1 MAKSIAFS
9 ADEMGELRSFYA
21 QELAAAEERVN
32 NIKTILSK
40 IGGTPDKRGRKSSQ
54 INSVVDKLTEA
65 ASAAPAKKR
74 GRPRKESSVKTVT
87 GKKRGRK
94 PAADKAVVSPN
105 VDATPKRR
113 GRPAKIKT
121 TPVSTE
127 PKKRG
132 RKPKAVSAAPA
143 ITASVKPTGAKRGR
157 KPKAVSATPATAIV
171 KPIGAKRGR
180 KPKAVSAT
188 PVTAVVKTTGA
199 KRGRKPK
206 AVSATPAG
214 EVVKTSGAKR
224 GRKPKAVASTPAT
237 ASEVKPAGAKR
248 GRKPKAISATPVVK
262 TPGKRGRKPK
272 ATTDAVVA
280 PKPAKVAKA
289 PVAKAPKVAKAKV
302 VKAKVVKAKVV
313 KAKVV
318 KPAKVAKAKVVKPA
332 KVVKAA
338 EPALP
343 KKEQY
348 REFIVTFLVKEG
360 KFYNTDEMVSA
371 GIKGFNLKGKEKDS
385 AKTSIQS
392 ALNGLNAD
400 GKIIRRRKDKD
411 RQAYW
416 AALGTN
422 DAGYMI

>member
-94 PAADKAVVSPN
+94 PAADKVVVSAI
-105 VDATPKRR
+105 VDAAPKRR
-113 GRPAKIKT
+113 GRPAKLKT
-121 TPVSTE
+121 APVATE

-132 RKPKAVSAAPA
+132 RKPKAAL
-143 ITASVKPTGAKRGR
+143 
-157 KPKAVSATPATAIV
+157 ATPATA
-171 KPIGAKRGR
+171 A
-180 KPKAVSAT
+180 
-188 PVTAVVKTTGA
+188 VKTTGA

-206 AVSATPAG
+206 AVSATPTTA
-214 EVVKTSGAKR
+214 EVKTTGAKRGRKPKAASATPATAAVKTTGAKRGRKPKVGSATPATAAVKTTGAKR
-224 GRKPKAVASTPAT
+224 GRKPKAV
-237 ASEVKPAGAKR
+237 
-248 GRKPKAISATPVVK
+248 SATPVVK

-272 ATTDAVVA
+272 ANSDAAVA

-313 KAKVV
+313 K
-318 KPAKVAKAKVVKPA
+318 PAKVAKAKVVKPA
-332 KVVKAA
+332 KVVKVV

-400 GKIIRRRKDKD
+400 GKILRRRKDKD

>member
-65 ASAAPAKKR
+65 AIAAPAKKR

-94 PAADKAVVSPN
+94 PAADKVIVSAI
-105 VDATPKRR
+105 VDVAPKRR
-113 GRPAKIKT
+113 GRPAKVKT
-121 TPVSTE
+121 APVATE

-132 RKPKAVSAAPA
+132 RKPKAVSATPTT
-143 ITASVKPTGAKRGR
+143 TA
-157 KPKAVSATPATAIV
+157 
-171 KPIGAKRGR
+171 
-180 KPKAVSAT
+180 
-188 PVTAVVKTTGA
+188 VKTTGA

-206 AVSATPAG
+206 AASATPATAA
-214 EVVKTSGAKR
+214 VKTVGAKRGRKPKAASATPATAAVKTVGAKRGRKPKAASTTPATEAVKSIGAKR
-224 GRKPKAVASTPAT
+224 GRKPKAV
-237 ASEVKPAGAKR
+237 SE
-248 GRKPKAISATPVVK
+248 TPVVK

-272 ATTDAVVA
+272 ATSETTAA
-280 PKPAKVAKA
+280 AKPAKVAKA
-289 PVAKAPKVAKAKV
+289 PVAKAPKV
-302 VKAKVVKAKVV
+302 VKAKVA
-313 KAKVV
+313 

-348 REFIVTFLVKEG
+348 REFIVSFLVKES

-400 GKIIRRRKDKD
+400 GKILRRRKDKD

>member
-94 PAADKAVVSPN
+94 PAADKVVVSAI
-105 VDATPKRR
+105 VDAAPKRR
-113 GRPAKIKT
+113 GRPAKLKT
-121 TPVSTE
+121 APVATE

-132 RKPKAVSAAPA
+132 RKPKAALATPATAA
-143 ITASVKPTGAKRGR
+143 VKTTGAKRGR
-157 KPKAVSATPATAIV
+157 KPKVGSATPATA
-171 KPIGAKRGR
+171 A
-180 KPKAVSAT
+180 
-188 PVTAVVKTTGA
+188 VKTTGA

-206 AVSATPAG
+206 AVSATP
-214 EVVKTSGAKR
+214 
-224 GRKPKAVASTPAT
+224 
-237 ASEVKPAGAKR
+237 
-248 GRKPKAISATPVVK
+248 VVK

-272 ATTDAVVA
+272 ANSDAAVA

-302 VKAKVVKAKVV
+302 VKAKVVK
-313 KAKVV
+313 
-318 KPAKVAKAKVVKPA
+318 PAKVAKAKVVKPA
-332 KVVKAA
+332 KVVKVV

-400 GKIIRRRKDKD
+400 GKILRRRKDKD